1 MIVLP
6 SPREPV
12 AVARAFLAN
21 GWTTPEGVLL
31 LRHWRGGFWSWQKSC
46 WREYEPRAVRGL
58 LYDFTEDATYLTA
71 DGPAAWQPNRN
82 KIDDLIDAL
91 ASICLL
97 PADAEQPV
105 WLDGR
110 TTGTIIACANGLL
123 DVGTRHLLPH
133 DPNFFNITAVPFA
146 YNPAT
151 RVSRRWRRFLK
162 AVLPRDSEAR
172 KSLAQWY
179 GYIISGR
186 LDLQKM
192 YYLVGEPR
200 GGKGITGRI
209 LGALIGSGNV
219 AAPTLADFASE
230 FGLAPLVGKS
240 LAIIPDARLF
250 GQSSRVVE
258 RLLSISG
265 EDKITANRKYRE
277 AWSGKLSAR
286 IMLLSNELPQFS
298 DASAAIVHRFIVIV
312 FGESFLGRED
322 LELED
327 RLREELPGIL
337 TWALMGLAQL
347 ERKGRFTQPKSA
359 EESIATLLDLVS
371 PLKTFLRECCEFDS
385 DYEVEVNALFKAH
398 RAWSDENGHSR
409 LAKSVFGKNLRAA
422 IPRLKVKRPRK
433 SNGKSG
439 NRERV
444 YSGLRLTED
453 AKDNLGL
460 TADTQDKNAKS
471 STSSPPPCCAH
482 CGAGFEAG
490 PLQRCFNNG
499 AAILLHTHCVAAWQN
514 AHDAEPSNDWT
525 FV

>member
-1 MIVLP
+1 MITLP

-21 GWTTPEGVLL
+21 GWTNPEGVLL
-31 LRHWRGGFWSWQKSC
+31 LRHWRGGFWAWQRSH

-71 DGPAAWQPNRN
+71 AGPAAWQPNRN

-97 PADAEQPV
+97 PADVEQPV

-110 TTGTIIACANGLL
+110 ATGTIIACANGLL
-123 DVGTRHLLPH
+123 DVRTRQLLPH
-133 DPNFFNITAVPFA
+133 DPQFFNVTAVPFA
-146 YNPAT
+146 YDPT
-151 RVSRRWRRFLK
+151 IRVSRRWRRFLK

-172 KSLAQWY
+172 KSLSQWF
-179 GYIISGR
+179 GYIVSGR

-200 GGKGITGRI
+200 GGKGVSARI
-209 LGALIGSGNV
+209 LAALIGPENV
-219 AAPTLADFASE
+219 AGPTLNSLTDT
-230 FGLAPLVGKS
+230 FGLESLIGKS
-240 LAIIPDARLF
+240 LAVIPDARLF
-250 GQSSRVVE
+250 GQRSGAIE

-265 EDKITANRKYRE
+265 EDRVTANRKHRP
-277 AWSGKLSAR
+277 AWIGKLSAR
-286 IMLLSNELPQFS
+286 LMLLSNELPQFS

-337 TWALMGLAQL
+337 TWALIGLAQL

-371 PLKTFLRECCEFDS
+371 PLKTFLRECCEFHRDH
-385 DYEVEVNALFKAH
+385 EVEVNLLYKAH
-398 RAWSDENGHSR
+398 RTWSDENGQPR
-409 LAKSVFGKNLRAA
+409 LAKNVFGKNLHAVL
-422 IPRLKVKRPRK
+422 PRLKVKRPRK
-433 SNGKSG
+433 SNGKAG
-439 NRERV
+439 TENNRERCYV
-444 YSGLRLTED
+444 GLRLTED
-453 AKDNLGL
+453 AKVNLGL
-460 TADTQDKNAKS
+460 TSA
-471 STSSPPPCCAH
+471 PPLSCAH
-482 CGAGFEAG
+482 CGAGPEAG
-490 PLQRCFNNG
+490 PLQQCFDNG
-499 AAILLHTHCVAAWQN
+499 AAILLHAHCVAAWQN
-514 AHDAEPSNDWT
+514 AHEAEPAYNWRR
-525 FV
+525 V